1 MLNYMLDSDL
11 KAGMLVV
18 LKNGYVGILLPWRGK
33 SWRDNSTRLE
43 VVGRRDTD
51 EELHSL
57 AHARLYDGNEDS
69 TFTEFAIVEVY
80 AINFDN
86 SLDALN
92 PQGRELL
99 WKYEKPVRELTVEQ
113 IEKILGYKIRIVGE
127 ES

>member
-18 LKNGYVGILLPWRGK
+18 LKNGYVGILLPWR
-33 SWRDNSTRLE
+33 DTLE
-43 VVGRRDTD
+43 VIGRRDVD
-51 EELHSL
+51 EELHAL
-57 AHARLYDGNEDS
+57 ADARLYNGNEDS
-69 TFTEFAIVEVY
+69 PFAGFAIVEVY